1 MMLKKFYKFIILPYT
16 IFLLYLMFFGMG
28 RFRNEDHIV
37 RIKPIISTVWF
48 IQETISWFDIIKI
61 VLGNVVMF
69 IPFGFLGWIF
79 PQLKNLKNLVIT
91 FVSAIVIVEA
101 LQYFSRLGVFDVD
114 DVILNTFG
122 VLLGWQMKKILETKF
137 SKFVLNNSTKCIN

>member
-28 RFRNEDHIV
+28 RMQYDDNIV
-37 RIKPIISTVWF
+37 RIKPIVSTIWF
-48 IQETISWFDIIKI
+48 IQETISWLDIIRI
-61 VLGNVVMF
+61 VLGNVIMF
-69 IPFGFLGWIF
+69 VPFGFLGWIF

-91 FVSAIVIVEA
+91 FVSIIVIIEA

-114 DVILNTFG
+114 DVLLNTFG
-122 VLLGWQMKKILETKF
+122 VFLGWQMKKILETKF
-137 SKFVLNNSTKCIN
+137 SKFVVE